1 MEKGGEFELYLT
13 LCHSIPVT
21 FEIPQYALLP
31 SNMDPYNPEVEEKSK
46 EETKIYSRLVV
57 ILITKACATGD
68 GVSTIFDYMPKHSNY
83 IHNTPVSITIIKI
96 RAFHASTTRKK

>member
-31 SNMDPYNPEVEEKSK
+31 SNMDPYKPEVEGKRK
-46 EETKIYSRLVV
+46 KGTKDFSRLVV
-57 ILITKACATGD
+57 ILITKAHGKGW
-68 GVSTIFDYMPKHSNY
+68 GV
-83 IHNTPVSITIIKI
+83 
-96 RAFHASTTRKK
+96 